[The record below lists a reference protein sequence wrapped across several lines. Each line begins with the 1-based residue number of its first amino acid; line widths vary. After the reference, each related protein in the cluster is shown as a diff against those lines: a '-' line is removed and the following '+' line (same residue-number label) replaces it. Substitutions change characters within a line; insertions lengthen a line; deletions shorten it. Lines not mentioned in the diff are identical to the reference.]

1 MLTLDA
7 LRSRPAAFRSL
18 TGFGVEEFDAL
29 HDDFLAAQSTRRR
42 AATRTREGAPR
53 RRAYGAGRKP
63 DLDDRHRLLMALV
76 WLRIYPTYEL
86 LGLLFS
92 LHKRNAQIHARDV
105 VETLAEMGTFP
116 FERPPADRKKLAS
129 VAAVMDAFPQ
139 VRLVID
145 AKEQR
150 VERPA
155 GEARQKPFY
164 SGKKRCHTIK
174 TQVAVTPDGAIAAV
188 SASVPGGAWHDLT
201 LLRSSGVLSRLDADA
216 DEGAMLD
223 KGYVGVRTDRPDLP
237 LFLPHRASR
246 GHPLTEEQKE
256 ENRVIARYRIVVE
269 HTMARLNQYGA
280 MKQVWRSTVPRH
292 GRATRAVATLVDRR
306 IRAVPLK
313 TYAVA

>member
-18 TGFGVEEFDAL
+18 TGMGPKDFDAL
-29 HDDFLAAQSTRRR
+29 YDDFLAAQAARRR
-42 AATRTREGAPR
+42 AATRTREGRAR
-53 RRAYGAGRKP
+53 RRAYGGGRKP
-63 DLDDRHRLLMALV
+63 DRDDRHRLLMALV

-86 LGLLFS
+86 LGLLFD
-92 LHKRNAQIHARDV
+92 LHERNAQIHARDV
-105 VETLAEMGTFP
+105 VETLAEMGSFP
-116 FERPPADRKKLAS
+116 FERPAARRKKLGS

-164 SGKKRCHTIK
+164 SGKKRCHTVK
-174 TQVAVTPDGAIAAV
+174 TQVAVTPDGAIGAV
-188 SASVPGGAWHDLT
+188 SSSVPGGAWHDLT
-201 LLRSSGVLSRLDADA
+201 SPRYSGVLSRLDPDA

-223 KGYVGVRTDRPDLP
+223 KGYVGVRKDRPGLP

-246 GHPLTEEQKE
+246 GHPLTEEQRA
-256 ENRVIARYRIVVE
+256 ENVIIARYRIVVE
-269 HTMARLNQYGA
+269 HTMAQLNKFA
-280 MKQVWRSTVPRH
+280 ALRQVWRSTLPRH
-292 GRATRAVATLVDRR
+292 GRANRAVVMLVDRR
-306 IRAVPLK
+306 IRVVPLK
-313 TYAVA
+313 TYAPG